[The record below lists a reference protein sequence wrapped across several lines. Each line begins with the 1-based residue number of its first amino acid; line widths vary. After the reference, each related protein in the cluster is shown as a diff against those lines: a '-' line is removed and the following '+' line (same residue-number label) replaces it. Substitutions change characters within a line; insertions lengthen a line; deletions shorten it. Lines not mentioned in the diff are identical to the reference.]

1 MFSFIGAPV
10 AITNIAFF
18 GMVNIY
24 GAISWHKHLNDPI
37 E

>member
-1 MFSFIGAPV
+1 MNTILLIVMFSFIGAPV

-24 GAISWHKHLNDPI
+24 GAIS
-37 E
+37 